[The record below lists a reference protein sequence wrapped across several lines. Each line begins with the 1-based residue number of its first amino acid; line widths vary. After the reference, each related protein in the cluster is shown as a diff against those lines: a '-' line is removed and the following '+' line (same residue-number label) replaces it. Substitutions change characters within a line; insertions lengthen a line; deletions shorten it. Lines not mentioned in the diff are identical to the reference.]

1 MQLTRYTDY
10 AVRVLLYAAAR
21 PDVRCTCEEIAVAFG
36 ISRHHLVKVINGL
49 QHLGYLET
57 HRGRSGGFR
66 LALPAE
72 QIRLG
77 TVVRQTEGPLAIVEC
92 FDRDSD
98 RCPLTPACGLRG
110 ALREAT
116 DAFLEVLDRYTLA
129 DLVREPR
136 WLSRLVALRP
146 ARAGAETRHRAVD

>member
-1 MQLTRYTDY
+1 MQLTRYSDY
-10 AVRVLLYAAAR
+10 AVRVLLYTAAR
-21 PDVRCTCEEIAVAFG
+21 PDVRCTCEEIAAAFD

-57 HRGRSGGFR
+57 QRGRSGGFR
-66 LALPAE
+66 LAMPPGE
-72 QIRLG
+72 IRLG
-77 TVVRQTEGPLAIVEC
+77 TVVRQTEGPFTIVEC
-92 FDRDSD
+92 FDREHD

-136 WLSRLVALRP
+136 WVAQLIAIQPSRSGFRI
-146 ARAGAETRHRAVD
+146 RH

>member
-1 MQLTRYTDY
+1 MQLTRYSDY
-10 AVRVLLYAAAR
+10 AIRVLLYTAAR
-21 PDVRCTCEEIAVAFG
+21 PDVRCTCEEIAAAFG

-57 HRGRSGGFR
+57 QRGRSGGFR
-66 LALPAE
+66 LALLPE

-77 TVVRQTEGPLAIVEC
+77 TVVRQTEGPFDLVEC
-92 FDRDSD
+92 FDREAD

-136 WLSRLVALRP
+136 WMAQLIAIQPSGLR
-146 ARAGAETRHRAVD
+146 ARH